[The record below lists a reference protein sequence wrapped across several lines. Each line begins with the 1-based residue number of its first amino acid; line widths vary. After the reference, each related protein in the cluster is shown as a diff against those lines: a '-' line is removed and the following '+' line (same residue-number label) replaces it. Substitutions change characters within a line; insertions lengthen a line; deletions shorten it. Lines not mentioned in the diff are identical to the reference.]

1 MSSKSAI
8 SVHQTWQEAA
18 GIAAGVIAAL
28 SPFLT
33 GETAVAGGVQ
43 AAAAAG
49 AIFMVISGAHLLSL
63 SRIAQFAKLLCGLGL
78 TLSPFI
84 FGYGGILAFAHTLI
98 GPVMLALAALELW
111 QDWSLSDDQ
120 LELYGKVTPRLQ
132 AAE

>member
-1 MSSKSAI
+1 MSRNSDI

-18 GIAAGVIAAL
+18 SIAAGVLAAL
-28 SPFLT
+28 SPYLT
-33 GETAVAGGVQ
+33 GQTNVSGGLEAAG
-43 AAAAAG
+43 AAG
-49 AIFMVISGAHLLSL
+49 AIYMVISGAHLLSL

-98 GPVMLALAALELW
+98 GPAMLALAALEIW
-111 QDWSLSDDQ
+111 QDWKLSDAQ
-120 LELYGKVTPRLQ
+120 LELYPRAIE